1 MATERGFRSNSSAM
15 ERRLYR
21 QKQCRRKS
29 NLMKKACEYS
39 KMCDADLCLGIR
51 LRGTG
56 RIFWLSADTA
66 GFWTFLSSQVVG
78 I

>member
-1 MATERGFRSNSSAM
+1 
-15 ERRLYR
+15 
-21 QKQCRRKS
+21 
-29 NLMKKACEYS
+29 
-39 KMCDADLCLGIR
+39 MCDADVCLGIR

-56 RIFWLSADTA
+56 QIFWLVADTA